1 MNVIRNVSFTVK
13 AGKTAEF
20 NKVLTNEV
28 LPTMK
33 SQPGFRHELGM
44 LNGHEAVGLSVW
56 VDKASAEKYD
66 TAVYPTILKKLS
78 PWIEGT
84 PKVTNYDLAVS
95 TLAV

>member
-13 AGKTAEF
+13 SGKTAEF
-20 NKVLTNEV
+20 NKVLANEV

-33 SQPGFRHELGM
+33 QQPGFKHELGM
-44 LNGHEAVGLSVW
+44 LNGHQAIGMSVW
-56 VDKASAEKYD
+56 TDKKSAETYQ
-66 TAVYPTILKKLS
+66 TATYPEVLKKLS

-84 PKVTNYDLAVS
+84 PQVTTYDLAVS